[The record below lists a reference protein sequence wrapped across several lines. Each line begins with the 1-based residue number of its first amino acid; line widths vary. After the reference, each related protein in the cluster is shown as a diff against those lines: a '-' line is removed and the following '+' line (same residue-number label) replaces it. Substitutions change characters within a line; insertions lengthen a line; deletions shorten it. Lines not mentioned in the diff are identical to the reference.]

1 MYFEFNLP
9 EKMPSYID
17 SIHAPAFNA
26 ILKTV
31 SERMNRLEEA
41 LSYSTLSPDVFSYV
55 LASVFDPE
63 KEVNPID
70 VMEPGHIVELAEMLA
85 VGVKVEPRIEWPNAE
100 VVVDTAFVTRKEWE
114 TLRMLGTGGSDAA
127 VILGISPYNT
137 PRSLF
142 YSKRGT
148 QFAIPEP
155 KDEGK
160 DFIFEYGHRMEDMV
174 INTFC
179 KQEGCTRVRET
190 RMFRSKKYPFM
201 TANIDGIIRFPDD
214 RLAVFEAKTT
224 TSFNR
229 DAWSN
234 GSCPA
239 HYVPQCR
246 QYPMV
251 LDDDR
256 IKETYIGCIHG
267 NTLSSFVSTVIPRD
281 KAVEEQQ
288 AKHIEEYWNKYI
300 LGGVEP
306 PLSANA
312 IFDSE
317 IHRRIIGYADKKT
330 KKMPCVLEERVES
343 NEVDDLIASAQEY
356 RDIHEQRL
364 QAETKVKN
372 LKARE
377 DIAAAPLKDA
387 MGKNIK
393 GKLSTNDGDFIVTWN
408 PVSRTKLDTKK
419 LQEDFPDAYEA
430 CASTEEESYR
440 TFKVDFKEH
449 K

>member
-1 MYFEFNLP
+1 
-9 EKMPSYID
+9 
-17 SIHAPAFNA
+17 
-26 ILKTV
+26 
-31 SERMNRLEEA
+31 
-41 LSYSTLSPDVFSYV
+41 
-55 LASVFDPE
+55 
-63 KEVNPID
+63 
-70 VMEPGHIVELAEMLA
+70 MLA
-85 VGVKVEPRIEWPNAE
+85 VGVTAEPRIEWPNAE

-142 YSKRGT
+142 YSKRGIEY
-148 QFAIPEP
+148 AIPEP
-155 KDEGK
+155 EDEGK

-179 KQEGCTRVRET
+179 KEAGCTRIRET

-201 TANIDGIIRFPDD
+201 TANIDGIIRFPDG

-251 LDDDR
+251 LADDR
-256 IKETYIGCIHG
+256 IAETYIGCIHG
-267 NTLSSFVSTVIPRD
+267 NTRSDFCSTVIPRS
-281 KAVEEQQ
+281 KEAEEQQ
-288 AKHIEEYWNKYI
+288 AQRIEEYWNTYI

-312 IFDSE
+312 VFDSE
-317 IHRRIIGYADKKT
+317 IRRRIIGYADKQT
-330 KKMPCVLEERVES
+330 KRKVCQMEEL
-343 NEVDDLIASAQEY
+343 VDSDQVDELIASAEEY
-356 RDIHEQRL
+356 ISVHEERKL
-364 QAETKVKN
+364 AEKRVES
-372 LKARE
+372 LKQKE

-387 MGKNIK
+387 LGKNIK
-393 GKLSTNDGDFIVTWN
+393 GKLTTDSGDYIVTWN
-408 PVSRTKLDTKK
+408 PISRTKLDTEKLKK
-419 LQEDFPDAYEA
+419 EFPTAYEE
-430 CASTEEESYR
+430 CVKKEEESYR
-440 TFKVDFKEH
+440 TFKLDFKEN
-449 K
+449 KVV